1 VLVVMSDGRDEKPND
16 GTGQYSQMGRRAE
29 AGERHRRNGLRRR
42 ARVERG
48 PSTPRT
54 DCGRDG
60 GEAYF
65 TGNASELEHHYRRIL
80 EELRRRYLVAYTS
93 TNAARD
99 GKWRKVEIRASATK
113 VRSRGGYY
121 APPQ

>member
-1 VLVVMSDGRDEKPND
+1 MP
-16 GTGQYSQMGRRAE
+16 
-29 AGERHRRNGLRRR
+29 
-42 ARVERG
+42 
-48 PSTPRT
+48 PSTPSGS
-54 DCGRDG
+54 GRRSIDARLEQVAALTG

-65 TGNASELEHHYRRIL
+65 TGNASELEQHYRRIV

-93 TNAARD
+93 TNPARD
-99 GKWRKVEIRASATK
+99 GKWRKVEIAASATK